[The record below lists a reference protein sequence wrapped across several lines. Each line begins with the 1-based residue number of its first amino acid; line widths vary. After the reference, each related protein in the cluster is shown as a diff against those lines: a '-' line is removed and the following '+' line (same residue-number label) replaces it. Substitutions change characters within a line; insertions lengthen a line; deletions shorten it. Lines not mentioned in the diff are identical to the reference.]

1 MNNNEERHNPEFFNN
16 LSYYKNDKP
25 LPEGFTG
32 KFTDPNFPPNKN
44 SLLSL
49 KPNGDPID
57 KSAYQ
62 RNSNA
67 IYSDSIGWSRPEELF
82 YGRDYKLFDGLTVD
96 DITQGELGDCYY
108 LSALAAVAK
117 YPKMIRGLF
126 KTDKVSENGCYEI
139 VLHIDG
145 KPQIVVIDDYIP
157 CYNTFH
163 MPCFAQPNGNEI
175 WVLLMEKAFAK
186 VNGGYLNIIGGL
198 ERESFEILT
207 GFGSKYLTWFSYQFS
222 NEEKLKKYRDYLF
235 KELSQA
241 CKHKNHLIGLSTL
254 PSAPQSMGLAG
265 SHAYTVLDTITIT
278 SKDKKVDL
286 VKIRN
291 PHGHFEWNGDWSDD
305 SPLWGPEEKAQVKLS
320 KEDEGIFFMSLDDAM
335 KYYYLLEICQ
345 LVIGGS
351 VFYKIDKKDQINGQV
366 FNIYIPN
373 DCNFGVTVLRK
384 LWRTNREQGNSVY
397 LPTHISVAQYD
408 PDHKRDK
415 YHFFFNY
422 SGMKSSSGL
431 CSWCNRLKRGF
442 YLIYVI
448 QIHDNI
454 KIDMSD
460 GYEVKFDCSGSFK
473 HMKMKSDL
481 RENEYPLLKQLILQA
496 EIELKKYDVYSS
508 EYFYVNSNEIA
519 GNGIGHYIVRPAEG
533 AKYNF
538 NGHFGF
544 CFNYIPLAPYT
555 KNQFNYTVDDDNFLV
570 VLGLTKYES
579 VTSTFNPK
587 SFGFGFGMGY
597 KNAPNI
603 DINLN
608 KYASKIVRTL
618 KSCDTQ
624 KMGQWDKESAPS
636 DYEQEEEDARKK
648 VEDEANLDSSYNP
661 YQQDK
666 RKKNKKSDI
675 DKIMKEL
682 ERYTVI
688 DQDELKKLFEEDS
701 ENYKKMEEEENK
713 RKDDENKKFHDN
725 QKKIY
730 EQIKKAEEEM
740 GKDKKNKDKKNY
752 IDYFKGIPDKYLP
765 DSMKYFLNNLSDI
778 QDFKY
783 DYKESK
789 DGKTTKIKMV
799 AKGRDKDGNLVN
811 NVYNIVNNYNQVV
824 NNKVINNDED
834 VSNDIMGDMHMD
846 FDINNNNNNTNK
858 KNTKK
863 FFNGNPNIHILD
875 NNQIYINNGNPNVNW
890 DEMNKMMNLNF
901 NNDMFNNMFPFNNG
915 NFNFPGFNNNAIKEE
930 VKKEKITI
938 VNKNE
943 SKKEIVKPTQN
954 KAKERNIEYKPKTET
969 IYKKNVESQNVNN
982 NNNNNINNNNNNNNN
997 KNSNNGLNNNNINNN
1012 NKNSNNSFNNNNIN
1026 NKNNNNENNNNN
1038 NNNNNNYNN
1047 NKNNNNN
1054 IYDKN
1059 NNPNNSINSNNLNN
1073 NNKINIREFEE
1084 NERYDYEERRKE
1096 MIEKQKQEEGETTC
1110 CGGLFS

>member
-1 MNNNEERHNPEFFNN
+1 MNNNEERHRPEFFNN

-57 KSAYQ
+57 KSAYS

-82 YGRDYKLFDGLTVD
+82 HGRDFKLFDGVTVD

-126 KTDKVSENGCYEI
+126 KTDKVSENGYYEI

-157 CYNTFH
+157 CYKFFN
-163 MPCFAQPNGNEI
+163 MPCFAQPSGAEI

-207 GFGSKYLTWFSYQFS
+207 GFGSKYLTWYSYQLS
-222 NEEKLKKYRDYLF
+222 DEAKLKKYRDYLF

-241 CKHKNHLIGLSTL
+241 CKHKNHLIGISTL
-254 PSAPQSMGLAG
+254 PSAPQSKGLVG
-265 SHAYTVLDTITIT
+265 SHAYTVLDNITIT

-291 PHGHFEWNGDWSDD
+291 PHGHLEWNGDWSDD

-320 KEDEGIFFMSLDDAM
+320 NEDEGIFFMSLDDAM

-442 YLIYVI
+442 YLIYVL
-448 QIHDNI
+448 QIHEDI
-454 KIDMSD
+454 KIDMSG

-544 CFNYIPLAPYT
+544 CFNYVPLAPYT
-555 KNQFNYTVDDDNFLV
+555 KDQFNYTVDDDNFLV

-579 VTSTFNPK
+579 MSSTFNPK
-587 SFGFGFGMGY
+587 SFGFGFGSY
-597 KNAPNI
+597 KNAPNV

-624 KMGQWDKESAPS
+624 KMGQWDKESSPS

-648 VEDEANLDSSYNP
+648 VEDESNLDSSYNP

-682 ERYTVI
+682 EKYTVI

-701 ENYKKMEEEENK
+701 ENYKKLEEEENK
-713 RKDDENKKFHDN
+713 RKDDDNKRFHDN

-740 GKDKKNKDKKNY
+740 GKDKNNKDKKNY

-783 DYKESK
+783 DYKESN

-811 NVYNIVNNYNQVV
+811 NVYNVINNYNQVV
-824 NNKVINNDED
+824 NNNNQVFNNEVINNDED
-834 VSNDIMGDMHMD
+834 VSDSLLGDMNMD
-846 FDINNNNNNTNK
+846 FNININNNDNTNK
-858 KNTKK
+858 KNKK
-863 FFNGNPNIHILD
+863 QFFNGNPNIHIND

-890 DEMNKMMNLNF
+890 DEFNKMMNINF
-901 NNDMFNNMFPFNNG
+901 NNDMFNNMFPFNQG
-915 NFNFPGFNNNAIKEE
+915 NDYNFPGFNNNPIKEE

-943 SKKEIVKPTQN
+943 SKKEIVKPAQN
-954 KAKERNIEYKPKTET
+954 KEKERNIEYKPKTET

-982 NNNNNINNNNNNNNN
+982 NNNSNNNNNKNNNNNN
-997 KNSNNGLNNNNINNN
+997 KNSD
-1012 NKNSNNSFNNNNIN
+1012 NSFNNNN
-1026 NKNNNNENNNNN
+1026 
-1038 NNNNNNYNN
+1038 
-1047 NKNNNNN
+1047 
-1054 IYDKN
+1054 
-1059 NNPNNSINSNNLNN
+1059 NNLNN
-1073 NNKINIREFEE
+1073 NYKVNIRDFEE

-1096 MIEKQKQEEGETTC
+1096 MIEKQKKEEGEATC